1 MKKIKITAAAL
12 LCLIYI
18 VFAGETAYFQI
29 TDKAYENFNFIYF
42 SKVYNAEILAKDI
55 SETAEKYDCYGFF
68 IVYDESDES
77 HDTYCCTDGDIE
89 KIQDILYLKEE
100 QFNTIISGTYNIE
113 FTTIGS
119 WTNTDKIID
128 GFYVDGDENN
138 VFSFYRELNEKYDC
152 TKMGRSDYFNKAYIV
167 GAVCIILILLL
178 TIYDVLSLKRNVCIS
193 LTLGNSLVKEVAKN
207 QAFDSAAFMLI
218 GILIF
223 FLMKDL
229 TAVSL
234 ILREY
239 IFFVVILC
247 ILNALVFCLLFAVDI
262 CSTLKNNNDSSVFLP
277 LNHTLKFISTTALIL
292 LIVFAYG
299 IRDNVQK
306 YKAGEEFKKY
316 FEGYSY
322 IEVSESPLWA
332 SEIDKRQSEQN
343 SFSENN
349 EISRLIEQ
357 ELEDYNKFFK
367 CVSEQNDI
375 FLLNAFSY
383 YDTIVSA
390 DNVTNFNVV
399 LSSDSAGSYI
409 SAQTQREISSDK
421 ITILVPESYMMKDLN
436 ACKKWLKNVVLKSS
450 KNSYE
455 DMVEIVN
462 YEKADIAVFG
472 YYDYKAQFATT
483 IKYCVLSSPIV
494 IYVPDAAEYNFFDVQ
509 NLQSNI
515 TKPQINNILS
525 DNNIQSTAVEISSVN
540 ARAEGYMKQTLSSV
554 IMITMISMSVLF
566 YNIVVVISTILLDIR
581 IHRKDRAIQKIL
593 GRSFINRYI
602 ITIFILLI
610 NMALSGYFAY
620 SLLEFLYMH
629 NAFIIAVTVF
639 ALLCMELTYLLI
651 TGSIDER
658 KNTIKVLKGG
668 AL

>member
-12 LCLIYI
+12 LCLIYV

-55 SETAEKYDCYGFF
+55 SELAEKYDCYGFF
-68 IVYDESDES
+68 IIYDEADES
-77 HDTYCCTDGDIE
+77 HDTYCCTDGDAE
-89 KIQDILYLKEE
+89 KIQDILYLNEG
-100 QFNTIISGTYNIE
+100 QFNTIINGTYNIE
-113 FTTIGS
+113 FETIGN
-119 WTNTDKIID
+119 WADTDKIID

-138 VFSFYRELNEKYDC
+138 VFSFYKELNQKYDC
-152 TKMGRSDYFNKAYIV
+152 DKMGRSDYFNKAYIV

-178 TIYDVLSLKRNVCIS
+178 TLYDVLSLKRDVCIS
-193 LTLGNSLVKEVAKN
+193 LTLGNSLVKEVTKN
-207 QAFDSAAFMLI
+207 QVFDTAAFALV
-218 GILIF
+218 GIVIF
-223 FLMKDL
+223 VLMRKI

-239 IFFVVILC
+239 IWFIIILC
-247 ILNALVFCLLFAVDI
+247 VLNSLVFCLLFAVDI
-262 CSTLKNNNDSSVFLP
+262 CSTLKNNNDSSTFLP
-277 LNHTLKFISTTALIL
+277 LNHALKFISTTALII

-322 IEVSESPLWA
+322 IEVSESPSWA
-332 SEIDKRQSEQN
+332 AEIDKRQLEKN

-349 EISRLIEQ
+349 EISSLIEQ
-357 ELEDYNKFFK
+357 EFEDYNTFFK
-367 CVSEQNDI
+367 CVSENSDI

-390 DNVTNFNVV
+390 DNITNFNVV
-399 LSSDSAGSYI
+399 LSSDSAKSYI
-409 SAQTQREISSDK
+409 SAQTNMEISEDK
-421 ITILVPESYMMKDLN
+421 ITILVPDSYMMKDLN
-436 ACKKWLKNVVLKSS
+436 ACKKWLKNVVLKGSF
-450 KNSYE
+450 E
-455 DMVEIVN
+455 DKVEIVN

-472 YYDYKAQFATT
+472 YYDYAAQYATT

-494 IYVPDAAEYNFFDVQ
+494 IYIPNAAEYNFFDVQ

-515 TKPQINNILS
+515 TRQQINNILS
-525 DNNIQSTAVEISSVN
+525 DNNILSTAVENSSVN
-540 ARAEGYMKQTLSSV
+540 ARAEGYMKQVLSSV
-554 IMITMISMSVLF
+554 IIITMVAIAVLF
-566 YNIVVVISTILLDIR
+566 YNIVVVMSTMLLDIR

-593 GRSFINRYI
+593 GHSFVNRYL
-602 ITIFILLI
+602 ITIIILLASI
-610 NMALSGYFAY
+610 ALSSYFAY
-620 SLLEFLYMH
+620 SLLEYLYMN
-629 NAFIIAVTVF
+629 NAVLILIIALTLLF
-639 ALLCMELTYLLI
+639 AELICLLI
-651 TGSIDER
+651 MGIIDER
-658 KNTIKVLKGG
+658 KNTVKSLKGG